1 MIPISACLL
10 TAIAKVSFIYTNE
23 LYMNGQA
30 LVQVKVCLCSNMP
43 FVRLLNNYNYPI
55 IIVIFIGTFVVLI
68 TVLSII
74 KILIMIIIT
83 INVIVFTFKDFL
95 VPLLFVL
102 FYLYISSFAIIFY
115 FYYVIALYQCYCCF
129 FCLFVLVCFAFSF
142 YFWLNNSFFHM
153 KRLSL
158 VHYLL
163 ICSFVY
169 LIVYFVT

>member
-43 FVRLLNNYNYPI
+43 FVCLLNNYNYPI

-115 FYYVIALYQCYCCF
+115 FYYVIALYQYYCCF
-129 FCLFVLVCFAFSF
+129 FCLFVLVCFTFSF

>member
-10 TAIAKVSFIYTNE
+10 TAIAEVSFIYTNE
-23 LYMNGQA
+23 LYMTGQA
-30 LVQVKVCLCSNMP
+30 LVQVKVCLISNMP

-55 IIVIFIGTFVVLI
+55 ITVIFIGTFVVLI
-68 TVLSII
+68 TVLSLI

-83 INVIVFTFKDFL
+83 FNVIVFTFKDFL
-95 VPLLFVL
+95 VPLFVL

-115 FYYVIALYQCYCCF
+115 FYYVIALYQYYCCF

-142 YFWLNNSFFHM
+142 YFWLNHSFFHM

-158 VHYLL
+158 VDYLL

>member
-1 MIPISACLL
+1 M
-10 TAIAKVSFIYTNE
+10 T
-23 LYMNGQA
+23 GQA

-43 FVRLLNNYNYPI
+43 FVGLLNNYNYPI

-83 INVIVFTFKDFL
+83 INVIIFFFKDFL

-115 FYYVIALYQCYCCF
+115 FYYVIALYQYYCCF
-129 FCLFVLVCFAFSF
+129 FCLFVLVCFTFSF

>member
-10 TAIAKVSFIYTNE
+10 TAIAEVSFIYTNE
-23 LYMNGQA
+23 LYMTGQA
-30 LVQVKVCLCSNMP
+30 LVQVKVCLISNMP

-55 IIVIFIGTFVVLI
+55 ITVIFIGTFVVLI
-68 TVLSII
+68 TVLSLI

-83 INVIVFTFKDFL
+83 FNVIVFTFKDFL
-95 VPLLFVL
+95 VPLFVL
-102 FYLYISSFAIIFY
+102 FYLYISSFAIVFY